1 MLSGCQKRTEI
12 LLVSLEVYVQLAH
25 GDQSGLRIYKKNLSL
40 KMRLWRPY
48 IDSGECDNGGNE
60 PAVRD

>member
-25 GDQSGLRIYKKNLSL
+25 GDQSGLRIYKKESFFKDEVVETIL
-40 KMRLWRPY
+40 Y
-48 IDSGECDNGGNE
+48 
-60 PAVRD
+60 